1 MRIKEE
7 DIEDFIEGFLEQRH
21 KKTKLSVLNTDK
33 NLRNK
38 LNPELKKKSDLSVR
52 KIASP
57 LEIGRN
63 IVQRIK

>member
-1 MRIKEE
+1 MRIL
-7 DIEDFIEGFLEQRH
+7 IERFLGQRH
-21 KKTKLSVLNTDK
+21 KKTKLAVLNTGK